1 MLINKHSRAAFSRR
15 KLVGLLSLQPLLGG
29 VALAQ
34 PTGGSVRIAQSTA
47 LSGPLGDLGTA
58 IHTGAKLAFAS
69 INAQGGVHGRT
80 IELIVADDAYNIERA
95 VSNVDGFL
103 SDPNL
108 FALFNCMGT
117 PAIAAMLPKVVKSG
131 VPFFAPFTGAQFA
144 RPKGVRTI
152 FNVRASYAEE
162 AQKIVQHLTTLGIR
176 KIVVARQDNAFG
188 SEVMNGVQS
197 AIERGQ
203 GALLPTV
210 VVNADGT
217 NFDQAIAEVASHRP
231 EALVVGLA
239 GQPAIDLIKA
249 VRSELRGLSLYA
261 LSVVGAAGTITAMGT
276 QGVGVTIS
284 QVVPSPYSPLPIARE
299 FLASWKA
306 AQISGD
312 PSHLSLE
319 GYINAHVFAN
329 ALRRAGPS
337 VSPRSFVDSTWSQKR
352 HDIGGFESSFVEP
365 GKGASSFVELTMV
378 GRSGRLLR

>member
-1 MLINKHSRAAFSRR
+1 MQLNNNSRGGIARRSML
-15 KLVGLLSLQPLLGG
+15 GLFSLQTIFGG
-29 VALAQ
+29 VALSQ
-34 PTGGSVRIAQSTA
+34 TTSRSVRIAQSTA
-47 LSGPLGDLGTA
+47 LTGPLGDLGTA

-80 IELIVADDAYNIERA
+80 IELVVADDAYNVERA
-95 VSNVDGFL
+95 ISNVDGFL

-152 FNVRASYAEE
+152 FNIRASYAEE
-162 AQKIVQHLTTLGIR
+162 AQKIVQHLTTIGIR

-188 SEVMNGVQS
+188 TEVMNGVQ
-197 AIERGQ
+197 AAVERGQ
-203 GALLPTV
+203 GELPPTV
-210 VVNADGT
+210 VVNADGG
-217 NFDQAIAEVASHRP
+217 NLQQAISEVGSYRP

-261 LSVVGAAGTITAMGT
+261 LSVVGAAGTITAMGP

-306 AQISGD
+306 AQIVGD
-312 PSHLSLE
+312 PSHLALE
-319 GYINAHVFAN
+319 GYINAHVFAH
-329 ALRRAGPS
+329 ALRRSGPS
-337 VSPRSFVDSTWSQKR
+337 VSPQTFIDATWSQKR
-352 HDIGGFESSFVEP
+352 HDIGGFETSFTEP
-365 GKGASSFVELTMV
+365 GRGASAFVELTMV
-378 GRSGRLLR
+378 GRNGRLLR